1 MAEPT
6 IVLLEMVR
14 QLREDYAR
22 DQEASRESRAALHRR
37 VDEVIERLAQIETT
51 VAIAGQIDAQVRQ
64 ELDALKSTVEVNAT
78 SIAPTVDEW
87 RRIRAIGIGIVGLL
101 AVGGISIGA
110 AAMWAG
116 EALVNAVRG
125 WLKIP

>member
-51 VAIAGQIDAQVRQ
+51 VAIAGQ
-64 ELDALKSTVEVNAT
+64 LDALKSTVEVNAT